1 MISYPPIPI
10 ILHILVDH
18 RMNQTTTATTTEK
31 GKHFSYAHYYL
42 LFPWPTQ
49 QINI

>member
-1 MISYPPIPI
+1 MISYPPIPK
-10 ILHILVDH
+10 ILHILVAH
-18 RMNQTTTATTTEK
+18 RMNQTTTVEKK